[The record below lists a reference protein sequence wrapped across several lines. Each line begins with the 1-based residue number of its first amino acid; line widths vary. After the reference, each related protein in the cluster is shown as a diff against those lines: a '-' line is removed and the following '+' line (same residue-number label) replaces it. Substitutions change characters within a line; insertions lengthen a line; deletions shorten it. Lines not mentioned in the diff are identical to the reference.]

1 MEYLLDWVVAIL
13 TVLYA
18 ILLLAYRFWFGK
30 MSLFEL
36 SPSNLPHQLSQVEQF
51 SPVQRPTQFTVII
64 PARNEAE
71 KIQACVDSILNQDYP
86 ADAFEI
92 IVVDDFSEDDTA
104 CIVKALSM
112 QFPQVHLLQLADHC
126 KEGETIAYKKK
137 AIEIAVAMAKGDW
150 ILTTDA
156 DCIVPR
162 TWLLL
167 YNAYIKAYQPCF
179 VAAPVMFLKTAGILN
194 QFQLLDFLA
203 LQGIT
208 AAAVGAGK
216 HSMSNGANLGFE
228 KTAFI
233 AVGGYQGVDH
243 IASGDD
249 MFLMHKMKQTLHNPI
264 GYLFHPDAIV
274 LTAAMDTWKGFI
286 MQRIRWASKARYYD
300 DRSITMVLTL
310 VYFFNLSFI
319 CLVFFGSWSTL
330 IIALAFKTFFE
341 LCFLDPVAKFFKLQ
355 PELRFFVFYQPI
367 HIAYNIA
374 AGLFGQLKTYS
385 WKGRMVK

>member
-1 MEYLLDWVVAIL
+1 MDYLLDWAVAIL
-13 TVLYA
+13 TIMYA
-18 ILLLAYRFWFGK
+18 VILMAYRFWFGK
-30 MSLFEL
+30 MRVFQLNQIEQVR
-36 SPSNLPHQLSQVEQF
+36 PEQSN
-51 SPVQRPTQFTVII
+51 TQFTVII
-64 PARNEAE
+64 PARNEAANI
-71 KIQACVDSILNQDYP
+71 KACVDSILNQDYP
-86 ADAFEI
+86 TDAFEI
-92 IVVDDFSEDDTA
+92 IVIDDFSEDDTA
-104 CIVKALSM
+104 FIVQALS
-112 QFPQVHLLQLADHC
+112 QQYAQVRLLKLADHC
-126 KEGETIAYKKK
+126 KEGETLAYKKK
-137 AIEIAVAMAKGDW
+137 AIEIAVAQAKGDW

-156 DCIVPR
+156 DCIVPTR
-162 TWLLL
+162 WLFL
-167 YNAYIKAYQPCF
+167 YNAYIQANQPSF
-179 VAAPVMFLKTAGILN
+179 VAAPVMFIKTAGILN

-228 KTAFI
+228 KAAFI

-249 MFLMHKMKQTLHNPI
+249 MFLMHKMKQTLHKPV

-310 VYFFNLSFI
+310 VYFFNLSFV
-319 CLVFFGSWSTL
+319 CLAFMGSWSTL
-330 IIALAFKTFFE
+330 LIALAFKTFFE
-341 LCFLDPVAKFFKLQ
+341 LFFLDPVAKFFKLQ
-355 PELRFFVFYQPI
+355 PELKYFVFYQPI
-367 HIAYNIA
+367 HIVYNIA

-385 WKGRMVK
+385 WKGRKVK

>member
-13 TVLYA
+13 TVMYA
-18 ILLLAYRFWFGK
+18 GILLAYRYWFGK
-30 MSLFEL
+30 MQLFQF
-36 SPSNLPHQLSQVEQF
+36 NQIEQF
-51 SPVQRPTQFTVII
+51 GPTQSATQFTVII
-64 PARNEAE
+64 PARNEAVNI
-71 KIQACVDSILNQDYP
+71 KACVDSILNQDYP
-86 ADAFEI
+86 KDAFEI
-92 IVVDDFSEDDTA
+92 IVIDDFSEDDTA
-104 CIVKALSM
+104 FIVNAIS
-112 QFPQVHLLQLADHC
+112 QQYPQVRLLKLADHC
-126 KEGETIAYKKK
+126 KEGATLAYKKK
-137 AIEIAVAMAKGDW
+137 AIEIAVAVAKGDW

-156 DCIVPR
+156 DCIVPKK
-162 TWLLL
+162 WLLL
-167 YNAYIKAYQPCF
+167 YNAYIQANQPCF
-179 VAAPVMFLKTAGILN
+179 VAAPVMFIKTAGILN

-249 MFLMHKMKQTLHNPI
+249 MFLMHKMKQTLHKPV
-264 GYLFHPDAIV
+264 GYLFHPNAIV

-310 VYFFNLSFI
+310 VYLFNLSFI
-319 CLVFFGSWSTL
+319 LLALMGSWSSL
-330 IIALAFKTFFE
+330 IIALGFKTFFE
-341 LCFLDPVAKFFKLQ
+341 LFFLDPVAKFFKLQ
-355 PELRFFVFYQPI
+355 PELKYFIFYQPI
-367 HIAYNIA
+367 HIVYNIA

-385 WKGRMVK
+385 WKGRKVK

>member
-1 MEYLLDWVVAIL
+1 MEYLLDWAVVIL
-13 TVLYA
+13 TIMYA
-18 ILLLAYRFWFGK
+18 IVLMAYRFWFGK
-30 MSLFEL
+30 MGAF
-36 SPSNLPHQLSQVEQF
+36 QLNQIEQVRPEQ
-51 SPVQRPTQFTVII
+51 SATQFTVII
-64 PARNEAE
+64 PARNEAANI
-71 KIQACVDSILNQDYP
+71 KACVDSILNQDYP
-86 ADAFEI
+86 AAAFEI
-92 IVVDDFSEDDTA
+92 IVIDDFSEDDTA
-104 CIVKALSM
+104 FIVHALS
-112 QFPQVHLLQLADHC
+112 QQYPQLRLLKLADHC
-126 KEGETIAYKKK
+126 KDGDTLAYKKK
-137 AIEIAVAMAKGDW
+137 AIEIAVAQAKGDW

-156 DCIVPR
+156 DCIVPPR
-162 TWLLL
+162 WLLL
-167 YNAYIKAYQPCF
+167 YNAYIQTNQPSF
-179 VAAPVMFLKTAGILN
+179 VAAPVMFIKTAGILN

-228 KTAFI
+228 KAAFI

-249 MFLMHKMKQTLHNPI
+249 MFLMHKMKQTLHKPV

-310 VYFFNLSFI
+310 VYFFNLSFV
-319 CLVFFGSWSTL
+319 CLAFMGSWSTL
-330 IIALAFKTFFE
+330 LIALAFKTFFE
-341 LCFLDPVAKFFKLQ
+341 LFFLDPVAKFFKLQ
-355 PELRFFVFYQPI
+355 PELKYFVFYQPI
-367 HIAYNIA
+367 HIVYNIA

-385 WKGRMVK
+385 WKGRKVK

>member
-1 MEYLLDWVVAIL
+1 MEYLLDWAVAIF
-13 TVLYA
+13 TIMYA
-18 ILLLAYRFWFGK
+18 VILMAYRFWFGK
-30 MSLFEL
+30 MRLFQLNQVEAL
-36 SPSNLPHQLSQVEQF
+36 SPAQSS
-51 SPVQRPTQFTVII
+51 TQFTVII
-64 PARNEAE
+64 PARNEAANI
-71 KIQACVDSILNQDYP
+71 KACVDSIIAQDYP
-86 ADAFEI
+86 KDAFEI
-92 IVVDDFSEDDTA
+92 IVIDDFSEDDTA
-104 CIVKALSM
+104 FIVQALSQ
-112 QFPQVHLLQLADHC
+112 QFSQVRLLQLKDHC
-126 KEGETIAYKKK
+126 KEGETLAYKKK
-137 AIEIAVAMAKGDW
+137 AIEIAVSLAKGDW

-156 DCIVPR
+156 DCIVPKK
-162 TWLLL
+162 WLLL
-167 YNAYIKAYQPCF
+167 YNAYIQQYQPCF
-179 VAAPVMFLKTAGILN
+179 VAAPVMFIKTSGVLN
-194 QFQLLDFLA
+194 QFQVLDFLA

-249 MFLMHKMKQTLHNPI
+249 MFLMHKMKQTLHKPV

-310 VYFFNLSFI
+310 VYLFNLSFV
-319 CLVFFGSWSTL
+319 CLALMGSWSTL
-330 IIALAFKTFFE
+330 LIALAFKTFFE
-341 LCFLDPVAKFFKLQ
+341 LYFLDPVVKFFKMQ
-355 PELRFFVFYQPI
+355 PELKYFVFYQPI
-367 HIAYNIA
+367 HIVYNIA

-385 WKGRMVK
+385 WKGRKVK

>member
-1 MEYLLDWVVAIL
+1 MEYLLDWVVAVL
-13 TVLYA
+13 TILYA
-18 ILLLAYRFWFGK
+18 AILLAYRFWFGK
-30 MSLFEL
+30 MRLF
-36 SPSNLPHQLSQVEQF
+36 QLNQIEQVRPEQ
-51 SPVQRPTQFTVII
+51 SVTQFTVII
-64 PARNEAE
+64 PARNEATNI
-71 KIQACVDSILNQDYP
+71 KACVDSILAQDYP
-86 ADAFEI
+86 AEAFEI
-92 IVVDDFSEDDTA
+92 IVIDDFSEDDTA
-104 CIVKALSM
+104 FIVNALS
-112 QFPQVHLLQLADHC
+112 QQYPQVRLLQLKDHC
-126 KEGETIAYKKK
+126 KDGEPLAYKKK
-137 AIEIAVAMAKGDW
+137 AIEIAVSVAKGNW

-156 DCIVPR
+156 DCIVPKQ
-162 TWLLL
+162 WLLL
-167 YNAYIKAYQPCF
+167 YNAYIQQHQPCF
-179 VAAPVMFLKTAGILN
+179 VAAPVMFIKTAGILN

-249 MFLMHKMKQTLHNPI
+249 MFLMHKMKQTLHKPV
-264 GYLFHPDAIV
+264 GYLFHPNAIV

-310 VYFFNLSFI
+310 VYLFNLSFI
-319 CLVFFGSWSTL
+319 CLALMGSWSSL
-330 IIALAFKTFFE
+330 IIALGFKTFFE
-341 LCFLDPVAKFFKLQ
+341 LFFLDPVAKFFKMQ
-355 PELRFFVFYQPI
+355 PELKYFVFYQPI
-367 HIAYNIA
+367 HIVYNIA

-385 WKGRMVK
+385 WKGRKVK

>member
-18 ILLLAYRFWFGK
+18 AILLAYRYWFGK
-30 MSLFEL
+30 MRLFQLNQIEAL
-36 SPSNLPHQLSQVEQF
+36 SPEQ
-51 SPVQRPTQFTVII
+51 SSTQFTIII
-64 PARNEAE
+64 PARNEAANI
-71 KIQACVDSILNQDYP
+71 KACVDSILAQDYP
-86 ADAFEI
+86 VNAFEI
-92 IVVDDFSEDDTA
+92 IVIDDFSEDDTA
-104 CIVKALSM
+104 FIVQALS
-112 QFPQVHLLQLADHC
+112 QQYPQVRLLQLKDYC
-126 KEGETIAYKKK
+126 KEGETLAYKKK
-137 AIEIAVAMAKGDW
+137 AIEIAVAEAKGDW

-156 DCIVPR
+156 DCIVPIK
-162 TWLLL
+162 WLHL
-167 YNAYIKAYQPCF
+167 YNAYIQEHQPCF
-179 VAAPVMFLKTAGILN
+179 VAAPVMFIKNSGILN

-249 MFLMHKMKQTLHNPI
+249 MFLMHKMKQTLHKPV

-274 LTAAMDTWKGFI
+274 LTAAIDTWKGFI

-300 DRSITMVLTL
+300 DRSITVVLTL
-310 VYFFNLSFI
+310 VYLFNLSFI
-319 CLVFFGSWSTL
+319 LLALTGSWSSL
-330 IIALAFKTFFE
+330 IIALGFKTFFE
-341 LCFLDPVAKFFKLQ
+341 LFFLDPVAKFFKLQ

-367 HIAYNIA
+367 HIVYNIA

>member
-1 MEYLLDWVVAIL
+1 MEYLLDWAVAIL
-13 TVLYA
+13 TIMYA
-18 ILLLAYRFWFGK
+18 VILMAYRFWFGK
-30 MSLFEL
+30 MRVF
-36 SPSNLPHQLSQVEQF
+36 QLNQIEQVRPEQ
-51 SPVQRPTQFTVII
+51 SATQFTVII
-64 PARNEAE
+64 PARNEAANI
-71 KIQACVDSILNQDYP
+71 KACVDSILNQDYP
-86 ADAFEI
+86 VDAFEI
-92 IVVDDFSEDDTA
+92 IVIDDFSEDDTA
-104 CIVKALSM
+104 FIVHALS
-112 QFPQVHLLQLADHC
+112 QQYPQVRLIKLADHC
-126 KEGETIAYKKK
+126 KEGETLAYKKK
-137 AIEIAVAMAKGDW
+137 AIEIAVSEANGDW

-156 DCIVPR
+156 DCIVPKK
-162 TWLLL
+162 WLLL
-167 YNAYIKAYQPCF
+167 YNAYIHQHQPCF
-179 VAAPVMFLKTAGILN
+179 VAAPVMFIKTTGILN
-194 QFQLLDFLA
+194 QFQVLDFLA

-249 MFLMHKMKQTLHNPI
+249 MFLMHKMKKTLHKPV

-300 DRSITMVLTL
+300 DRSITVVLTL

-319 CLVFFGSWSTL
+319 CLALLGSWSSL
-330 IIALAFKTFFE
+330 LIALAFKTFFE
-341 LCFLDPVAKFFKLQ
+341 LFFLDPVAKFFKMQ
-355 PELRFFVFYQPI
+355 PELKYFVLYQPI
-367 HIAYNIA
+367 HIVYNIA

-385 WKGRMVK
+385 WKGRKVK

>member
-1 MEYLLDWVVAIL
+1 MVYLLDWAVAIL
-13 TVLYA
+13 TILYA
-18 ILLLAYRFWFGK
+18 GILLAYRYWFGK
-30 MSLFEL
+30 MRPF
-36 SPSNLPHQLSQVEQF
+36 QLSQSNQA
-51 SPVQRPTQFTVII
+51 TTHFTVII
-64 PARNEAE
+64 PARNEAANI
-71 KIQACVDSILNQDYP
+71 KACVESILAQDYP
-86 ADAFEI
+86 SAAYEI
-92 IVVDDFSEDDTA
+92 IVIDDFSEDDTA
-104 CIVKALSM
+104 FIVQALSQ
-112 QFPQVHLLQLADHC
+112 QFPQLRLLQLKDHC
-126 KEGETIAYKKK
+126 KEGETLAYKKK
-137 AIEIAVAMAKGDW
+137 AIEIAVSMAKGDW

-156 DCIVPR
+156 DCIVPAR
-162 TWLLL
+162 WLLL
-167 YNAYIKAYQPCF
+167 YNAYIQEHHPSF
-179 VAAPVMFLKTAGILN
+179 VAAPVMFIKTAGILN

-228 KTAFI
+228 KAAFI

-249 MFLMHKMKQTLHNPI
+249 MFLMHKMKQTLHKPV

-300 DRSITMVLTL
+300 DRSITVVLTL
-310 VYFFNLSFI
+310 VYLFNLSFLLLAFL
-319 CLVFFGSWSTL
+319 CSWSTL

-341 LCFLDPVAKFFKLQ
+341 LFFLEPVSKFFKMKS
-355 PELRFFVFYQPI
+355 ELRFFVCYQPI
-367 HIAYNIA
+367 HIVYNIA

-385 WKGRMVK
+385 WKGRKVK

>member
-1 MEYLLDWVVAIL
+1 MVYLLDWAVAIL
-13 TVLYA
+13 TILYA
-18 ILLLAYRFWFGK
+18 GILLAYRYWFGK
-30 MSLFEL
+30 MRLF
-36 SPSNLPHQLSQVEQF
+36 QLNQIEQVRSEQA
-51 SPVQRPTQFTVII
+51 VTHFTVII
-64 PARNEAE
+64 PARNEAANI
-71 KIQACVDSILNQDYP
+71 KACVESILAQDYP
-86 ADAFEI
+86 SAAFEI
-92 IVVDDFSEDDTA
+92 IVIDDFSEDDTA
-104 CIVKALSM
+104 FIVQALSQ
-112 QFPQVHLLQLADHC
+112 QFPQVRLLQLKDHC
-126 KEGETIAYKKK
+126 KEGETLAYKKK
-137 AIEIAVAMAKGDW
+137 AIEIAVSVAKGDW

-156 DCIVPR
+156 DCIVPTR
-162 TWLLL
+162 WLFL
-167 YNAYIKAYQPCF
+167 YNAYIQEQQPSF
-179 VAAPVMFLKTAGILN
+179 VAAPVMFIKTAGILN

-228 KTAFI
+228 KAAFI

-249 MFLMHKMKQTLHNPI
+249 MFLMHKMKQTLHKPV

-300 DRSITMVLTL
+300 DRSITVVLTL
-310 VYFFNLSFI
+310 VYLFNLSF
-319 CLVFFGSWSTL
+319 LLLALLGSWSTL

-341 LCFLDPVAKFFKLQ
+341 LFFLEPVAKFFKMK
-355 PELRFFVFYQPI
+355 PELRFFACYQPI
-367 HIAYNIA
+367 HIVYNIA

-385 WKGRMVK
+385 WKGRKVK

>member
-18 ILLLAYRFWFGK
+18 VILLTYRFWFGK
-30 MSLFEL
+30 MHLFQFNQIEAL
-36 SPSNLPHQLSQVEQF
+36 SPNQSI
-51 SPVQRPTQFTVII
+51 TQFTVII
-64 PARNEAE
+64 PARNEAANI
-71 KIQACVDSILNQDYP
+71 KACVDSILGQDYP
-86 ADAFEI
+86 KDAFEI
-92 IVVDDFSEDDTA
+92 IVIDDFSEDDTA
-104 CIVKALSM
+104 FIVNALS
-112 QFPQVHLLQLADHC
+112 QQHPQVRLLKLADHC
-126 KEGETIAYKKK
+126 KEGETLAYKKK
-137 AIEIAVAMAKGDW
+137 AIEIAVAVANGDW

-156 DCIVPR
+156 DCIVPT

-167 YNAYIKAYQPCF
+167 YNAYIQQHQPCF
-179 VAAPVMFLKTAGILN
+179 VAAPVMFIKTTGILN

-249 MFLMHKMKQTLHNPI
+249 MFLMHKMKQTLHKPV

-310 VYFFNLSFI
+310 VYFFNLSFV
-319 CLVFFGSWSTL
+319 CLALIGSWSTL
-330 IIALAFKTFFE
+330 LIALAFKTFFE
-341 LCFLDPVAKFFKLQ
+341 LFFLDPVAKFFKMQ
-355 PELRFFVFYQPI
+355 PELKFFVFYQPI
-367 HIAYNIA
+367 HILYNIA

-385 WKGRMVK
+385 WKGRKVK

>member
-1 MEYLLDWVVAIL
+1 MVYLLDWAVAIL
-13 TVLYA
+13 TIMYA
-18 ILLLAYRFWFGK
+18 GILLAYRYWFGK
-30 MSLFEL
+30 MRPF
-36 SPSNLPHQLSQVEQF
+36 QLSQSNQIDQV
-51 SPVQRPTQFTVII
+51 RPNQASTQFTVII
-64 PARNEAE
+64 PARNEAANI
-71 KIQACVDSILNQDYP
+71 KACVESVLAQEYP

-92 IVVDDFSEDDTA
+92 IVIDDFSEDDTA
-104 CIVKALSM
+104 FIVQALS
-112 QFPQVHLLQLADHC
+112 QQYPQVRLLQLKDHC
-126 KEGETIAYKKK
+126 KEGETLAYKKK
-137 AIEIAVAMAKGDW
+137 AIEIAVSVAKGDW

-156 DCIVPR
+156 DCIVPIR
-162 TWLLL
+162 WLFL
-167 YNAYIKAYQPCF
+167 YNAYIQEHHPSF
-179 VAAPVMFLKTAGILN
+179 VAAPVMFIKTAGILN

-228 KTAFI
+228 KAAFI

-249 MFLMHKMKQTLHNPI
+249 MFLMHKMKQTLHKPV
-264 GYLFHPDAIV
+264 GYLFHSDAIV

-300 DRSITMVLTL
+300 DRSITVVLTL
-310 VYFFNLSFI
+310 VYLFNLSF
-319 CLVFFGSWSTL
+319 LLLALFGSWSTL

-341 LCFLDPVAKFFKLQ
+341 LFFLDPVAGFFKMK
-355 PELRFFVFYQPI
+355 PELRFFPFYQPI
-367 HIAYNIA
+367 HIVYNIA

-385 WKGRMVK
+385 WKGRKVK

>member
-18 ILLLAYRFWFGK
+18 AILLAYRYWFGK
-30 MSLFEL
+30 MRLFQLNQIEAL
-36 SPSNLPHQLSQVEQF
+36 SPEQAT
-51 SPVQRPTQFTVII
+51 TQFTVII
-64 PARNEAE
+64 PARNEAVNI
-71 KIQACVDSILNQDYP
+71 KACVDSILAQDYP
-86 ADAFEI
+86 KDAFEI
-92 IVVDDFSEDDTA
+92 IVIDDFSEDDTA
-104 CIVKALSM
+104 FIVQALS
-112 QFPQVHLLQLADHC
+112 QQYPQVRLLQLKDHC
-126 KEGETIAYKKK
+126 KEGETLAYKKK
-137 AIEIAVAMAKGDW
+137 AIEIAVAEAKGDW

-156 DCIVPR
+156 DCIVPKK
-162 TWLLL
+162 WLHL
-167 YNAYIKAYQPCF
+167 YNAYIQEYQPSF
-179 VAAPVMFLKTAGILN
+179 VAAPVMFIKTAGILN

-249 MFLMHKMKQTLHNPI
+249 MFLMHKMKQTLHKPV

-310 VYFFNLSFI
+310 VYFFNLSFV
-319 CLVFFGSWSTL
+319 LLALMGSCSSL
-330 IIALAFKTFFE
+330 FIALAFKTFFE
-341 LCFLDPVAKFFKLQ
+341 LFFLDPVAKFFKMQ
-355 PELRFFVFYQPI
+355 PELKYFVFYQPI
-367 HIAYNIA
+367 HIVYNIA

-385 WKGRMVK
+385 WKGRKVK

>member
-13 TVLYA
+13 TVMYA
-18 ILLLAYRFWFGK
+18 VILLAYRFWFGK
-30 MSLFEL
+30 MRLF
-36 SPSNLPHQLSQVEQF
+36 QLNQIEQVRPEQ
-51 SPVQRPTQFTVII
+51 SATQFTVII
-64 PARNEAE
+64 PARNEAANI
-71 KIQACVDSILNQDYP
+71 KACVDSILNQDYP
-86 ADAFEI
+86 ATAFEI
-92 IVVDDFSEDDTA
+92 IVIDDFSEDDTA
-104 CIVKALSM
+104 FIVHALS
-112 QFPQVHLLQLADHC
+112 QQYPQLRLLKLADHC
-126 KEGETIAYKKK
+126 KEGETLAYKKK
-137 AIEIAVAMAKGDW
+137 AIEIAVAQAKGDW

-156 DCIVPR
+156 DCIVPPR
-162 TWLLL
+162 WLLL
-167 YNAYIKAYQPCF
+167 YNAYIQTNQPSF
-179 VAAPVMFLKTAGILN
+179 VAAPVMFIKTAGILN

-228 KTAFI
+228 KAAFI

-249 MFLMHKMKQTLHNPI
+249 MFLMHKMKQTLHKPV

-300 DRSITMVLTL
+300 DHSITMVLTL
-310 VYFFNLSFI
+310 VYFFNLSFV
-319 CLVFFGSWSTL
+319 CLALLGSWSTL
-330 IIALAFKTFFE
+330 LIALAFKTFFE
-341 LCFLDPVAKFFKLQ
+341 LFFLDPVAKFFKLQ
-355 PELRFFVFYQPI
+355 PELKYFVFYQPI
-367 HIAYNIA
+367 HIVYNIA

-385 WKGRMVK
+385 WKGRKVK

>member
-1 MEYLLDWVVAIL
+1 MDYLLDWAVAIL
-13 TVLYA
+13 TIMYA
-18 ILLLAYRFWFGK
+18 VILMAYRFWFGK
-30 MSLFEL
+30 MRVFQFNQIEQVR
-36 SPSNLPHQLSQVEQF
+36 PEQSN
-51 SPVQRPTQFTVII
+51 TQFTVII
-64 PARNEAE
+64 PARNEAANI
-71 KIQACVDSILNQDYP
+71 KACVDSILNQDYP
-86 ADAFEI
+86 TDAFEI
-92 IVVDDFSEDDTA
+92 IVIDDFSEDDTA
-104 CIVKALSM
+104 FIVHALS
-112 QFPQVHLLQLADHC
+112 QQSPQVRLLKLADHC
-126 KEGETIAYKKK
+126 KEGETLAYKKK
-137 AIEIAVAMAKGDW
+137 AIEIAVAQAKGDW

-156 DCIVPR
+156 DCIVPTR
-162 TWLLL
+162 WLFL
-167 YNAYIKAYQPCF
+167 YNAYIQANQPSF
-179 VAAPVMFLKTAGILN
+179 VAAPVMFIKTAGILN

-228 KTAFI
+228 KAAFI

-249 MFLMHKMKQTLHNPI
+249 MFLMHKMKQTLHKPV

-310 VYFFNLSFI
+310 VYFFNLSFV
-319 CLVFFGSWSTL
+319 CLAFMGSWSTL
-330 IIALAFKTFFE
+330 LIALAFKTFFE
-341 LCFLDPVAKFFKLQ
+341 LFFLDPVAKFFKLQ
-355 PELRFFVFYQPI
+355 PELKYFVFYQPI
-367 HIAYNIA
+367 HIVYNIA

-385 WKGRMVK
+385 WKGRKVK

>member
-1 MEYLLDWVVAIL
+1 MDYLLDWAVAIL
-13 TVLYA
+13 TIMYA
-18 ILLLAYRFWFGK
+18 VILMAYRFWFGK
-30 MSLFEL
+30 MRVFQLNQIDHVRPEQ
-36 SPSNLPHQLSQVEQF
+36 SN
-51 SPVQRPTQFTVII
+51 TQFTVII
-64 PARNEAE
+64 PARNEAANI
-71 KIQACVDSILNQDYP
+71 KACVDSILNQDYP
-86 ADAFEI
+86 TDAFEI
-92 IVVDDFSEDDTA
+92 IVIDDFSEDDTA
-104 CIVKALSM
+104 FIVQALS
-112 QFPQVHLLQLADHC
+112 QQYPQVRLLKLADHC
-126 KEGETIAYKKK
+126 KEGETLAYKKK
-137 AIEIAVAMAKGDW
+137 AIEIAVAQAKGDW

-156 DCIVPR
+156 DCIVPTR
-162 TWLLL
+162 WLFL
-167 YNAYIKAYQPCF
+167 YNAYIQANQPSF
-179 VAAPVMFLKTAGILN
+179 VAAPVMFIKTAGILN

-228 KTAFI
+228 KAAFI

-249 MFLMHKMKQTLHNPI
+249 MFLMHKMKQTLHKPV

-310 VYFFNLSFI
+310 VYFFNLSFV
-319 CLVFFGSWSTL
+319 CLAFMGSWSTL
-330 IIALAFKTFFE
+330 LIALAFKTFFE
-341 LCFLDPVAKFFKLQ
+341 LFFLDPVAKFFKLQ
-355 PELRFFVFYQPI
+355 PELKYFVFYQPI
-367 HIAYNIA
+367 HIVYNIA

-385 WKGRMVK
+385 WKGRKVK

>member
-1 MEYLLDWVVAIL
+1 MLYLLDWAVAIL
-13 TVLYA
+13 TCSYA
-18 ILLLAYRFWFGK
+18 LLLLAYRFWYGK
-30 MSLFEL
+30 MRVFQTNALEQ
-36 SPSNLPHQLSQVEQF
+36 SNQNEWVRQDQS
-51 SPVQRPTQFTVII
+51 PTQFTVII
-64 PARNEAE
+64 PARNEAANI
-71 KIQACVDSILNQDYP
+71 KACVDSILAQDYP

-92 IVVDDFSEDDTA
+92 IVIDDFSEDDTA
-104 CIVKALSM
+104 FIVNAIHA
-112 QFPQVHLLQLADHC
+112 QFPQVRLLKLADHC
-126 KEGETIAYKKK
+126 KDGETLAYKKK
-137 AIEIAVAMAKGDW
+137 AIEIAVSVAKGNW
-150 ILTTDA
+150 IVTTDA
-156 DCIVPR
+156 DCIVPKK
-162 TWLLL
+162 WLSL
-167 YNAYIKAYQPCF
+167 YNAYIQVHQPSF
-179 VAAPVMFLKTAGILN
+179 VAAPVMFIKTAGILN

-216 HSMSNGANLGFE
+216 HSMSNGANLAFE

-249 MFLMHKMKQTLHNPI
+249 MFLMHKMKQTLHKPV

-300 DRSITMVLTL
+300 DRSITIVLTL
-310 VYFFNLSFI
+310 VYLFNLSF
-319 CLVFFGSWSTL
+319 LLLALLGSWSTL

-341 LCFLDPVAKFFKLQ
+341 LFFLDPVAAFFKLK
-355 PELRFFVFYQPI
+355 PELRYFVFYQPI
-367 HIAYNIA
+367 HIVYNIA

-385 WKGRMVK
+385 WKGRKVK

>member
-1 MEYLLDWVVAIL
+1 MEYLLDWAVAIF
-13 TVLYA
+13 TIMYA
-18 ILLLAYRFWFGK
+18 VILMAYRFWFGK
-30 MSLFEL
+30 MQLFQFNQIEAL
-36 SPSNLPHQLSQVEQF
+36 SPGQST
-51 SPVQRPTQFTVII
+51 TQFTVII
-64 PARNEAE
+64 PARNEAANI
-71 KIQACVDSILNQDYP
+71 KACVDSILAQDYP

-92 IVVDDFSEDDTA
+92 IVIDDFSEDDTSF
-104 CIVKALSM
+104 IVTALS
-112 QFPQVHLLQLADHC
+112 QQYSQVRLIQLADHC
-126 KEGETIAYKKK
+126 KDGETLAYKKK
-137 AIEIAVAMAKGDW
+137 AIEIAVAEAKGDW

-156 DCIVPR
+156 DCIVPQK
-162 TWLLL
+162 WLLL
-167 YNAYIKAYQPCF
+167 YNAYIQEHQPCF
-179 VAAPVMFLKTAGILN
+179 VAAPVMFIKTAGILN
-194 QFQLLDFLA
+194 QFQVLDFLA

-249 MFLMHKMKQTLHNPI
+249 MFLMHKMKQTLHKPV

-274 LTAAMDTWKGFI
+274 LTAAMDTWKSFI

-310 VYFFNLSFI
+310 VYFFNLSFV
-319 CLVFFGSWSTL
+319 LLAFMGSWSTL
-330 IIALAFKTFFE
+330 LIALAFKTFFE
-341 LCFLDPVAKFFKLQ
+341 LFFLDPVAKFFRLQ
-355 PELRFFVFYQPI
+355 PELKHFVFYQPI
-367 HIAYNIA
+367 HIVYNIA

-385 WKGRMVK
+385 WKGRKVK

>member
-13 TVLYA
+13 TLMYA
-18 ILLLAYRFWFGK
+18 GILLAYRYWFGK
-30 MSLFEL
+30 MQLFQF
-36 SPSNLPHQLSQVEQF
+36 NQIEQF
-51 SPVQRPTQFTVII
+51 VPTQTSTKFTVIV
-64 PARNEAE
+64 PARNEAGNI
-71 KIQACVDSILNQDYP
+71 KACVESILAQDYP
-86 ADAFEI
+86 RDAFEI
-92 IVVDDFSEDDTA
+92 IVIDDFSEDDTA
-104 CIVKALSM
+104 FIVNALS
-112 QFPQVHLLQLADHC
+112 QQYPQVRLLQLKDHC
-126 KEGETIAYKKK
+126 KDGETLAYKKK
-137 AIEIAVAMAKGDW
+137 AIEIAVAVAKGDW

-156 DCIVPR
+156 DCIVPS

-167 YNAYIKAYQPCF
+167 YNAYIQQHQPCF
-179 VAAPVMFLKTAGILN
+179 VAAPVMFIKTAGILN

-249 MFLMHKMKQTLHNPI
+249 MFLMHKMRQTLHKPV
-264 GYLFHPDAIV
+264 GYLFHPNAIV
-274 LTAAMDTWKGFI
+274 MTAAMDTWKGFI

-310 VYFFNLSFI
+310 VYLFNLSFV
-319 CLVFFGSWSTL
+319 CLAMMGSWSSL
-330 IIALAFKTFFE
+330 IIALGFKTFFE
-341 LCFLDPVAKFFKLQ
+341 LFFLDPVAKFFRMQ

-367 HIAYNIA
+367 HIVYNIA

-385 WKGRMVK
+385 WKGRKVK